1 MSRFVKYKKYMQ
13 QLIFGTTN
21 PAKVLQVKGALA
33 PAGIEVSG
41 VSDKSLLPEVVED
54 GKTANEN
61 ARKKALAYAKALG
74 KTVFAMDNALYIN
87 GLSDDK
93 QPALNVRRI
102 DGKTATTDEE
112 MIEYYS
118 KLIDSLGGKAE
129 GYWEF
134 GICIATPTGEYKET
148 TIKSPRTFVSTPTTN
163 RQTGY
168 PLESIQIDP
177 VTGKYIADMTQQEQ
191 DIFWQKAIGDKL
203 LEFVKSVN
211 F

>member
-1 MSRFVKYKKYMQ
+1 MKE
-13 QLIFGTTN
+13 LTFGTTN
-21 PAKVLQVKGALA
+21 EAKIKQIRGALA
-33 PAGIEVSG
+33 PAGIDVNG
-41 VSDKSLLPEVVED
+41 VIDKSMLPEVVED

-61 ARKKALAYAKALG
+61 ARKKALVYAKALG
-74 KTVFAMDNALYIN
+74 KTVFSMDNALYIN
-87 GLSDDK
+87 GLDDDK

-102 DGKTATTDEE
+102 DGHTATTDEE
-112 MIEYYS
+112 MVEYYS

-134 GICIATPTGEYKET
+134 GICIATPEGSYRET

-163 RQTGY
+163 RQAGY

-177 VTGKYIADMTQQEQ
+177 ASGIYIADMTQQEQ
-191 DIFWQKAIGDKL
+191 DIFWQQAIGEKL
-203 LEFVKSVN
+203 LEFVKSVE

>member
-1 MSRFVKYKKYMQ
+1 MKE
-13 QLIFGTTN
+13 LTFGTTN
-21 PAKVLQVKGALA
+21 EAKIKQIRGTLA
-33 PAGIEVSG
+33 PANIEVNG
-41 VSDKSLLPEVVED
+41 VADKSVLPEVIED

-74 KTVFAMDNALYIN
+74 KTVFSMDNALYIN
-87 GLSDDK
+87 GLTDDM

-102 DGKTATTDEE
+102 DGHTATTDEE

-118 KLIDSLGGKAE
+118 QLIDSLGGKAE

-134 GICIATPTGEYKET
+134 GICIATPDGEYKET

-163 RQTGY
+163 IQAGY

-177 VTGKYIADMTQQEQ
+177 ASNKYIADMTQQEQ
-191 DIFWQKAIGDKL
+191 DIFWQQAIGEKL
-203 LEFVKSVN
+203 LEFVKSVE

>member
-1 MSRFVKYKKYMQ
+1 MIKE
-13 QLIFGTTN
+13 LTFGTTN
-21 PAKVLQVKGALA
+21 EAKIKQIRGVLN
-33 PAGIEVSG
+33 PAGINIEG
-41 VSDKSLLPEVVED
+41 VADKSMLPEVIED

-61 ARKKALAYAKALG
+61 ARKKALVYAKALG
-74 KTVFAMDNALYIN
+74 KTVFSMDNALYIN

-102 DGKTATTDEE
+102 GGHTATTDEE

-118 KLIDSLGGKAE
+118 KLIESLGGKAE

-134 GICIATPTGEYKET
+134 GICIATPEGNYKET
-148 TIKSPRTFVSTPTTN
+148 TIKSPRTFVSIPTTN
-163 RQTGY
+163 RQAGY

-177 VTGKYIADMTQQEQ
+177 ASGKYIADMTQPEQ
-191 DIFWQKAIGDKL
+191 DTFWQQAIGEKL
-203 LEFVKSVN
+203 LEFVKSVE

>member
-1 MSRFVKYKKYMQ
+1 MKE
-13 QLIFGTTN
+13 LTFGTTN
-21 PAKVLQVKGALA
+21 EAKIKQIRGALV
-33 PAGIEVSG
+33 PAGIDVNG

-74 KTVFAMDNALYIN
+74 KTVFSMDNALYIN
-87 GLSDDK
+87 GLPSDR

-102 DGKTATTDEE
+102 DGHIATTDEE

-118 KLIDSLGGKAE
+118 KLIKSLGGKAE

-134 GICIATPTGEYKET
+134 GICIATPKGDYRET
-148 TIKSPRTFVSTPTTN
+148 TIKSPRTFVSTPTTS
-163 RQTGY
+163 RQAGY
-168 PLESIQIDP
+168 PLESVQIDP
-177 VTGKYIADMTQQEQ
+177 ATNKYIADMTQEEQ
-191 DIFWQKAIGDKL
+191 DIFWQRAIGEKL
-203 LEFVKSVN
+203 LEFVKSVV

>member
-1 MSRFVKYKKYMQ
+1 MKWFNYEMIKE
-13 QLIFGTTN
+13 LIFGTTN
-21 PAKVLQVKGALA
+21 QAKVLQISGVLT
-33 PAGIEVSG
+33 PAGINIEG
-41 VSDKSLLPEVVED
+41 VADKSMLPEVIED

-74 KTVFAMDNALYIN
+74 KTVFSMDNALYIN
-87 GLSDDK
+87 GLPDDK

-118 KLIDSLGGKAE
+118 ELIKSLGGKAE

-134 GICIATPTGEYKET
+134 GICIATPEGNYKET

-163 RQTGY
+163 RQAGY

-177 VTGKYIADMTQQEQ
+177 TTNKYIADMTQQEQ
-191 DIFWQKAIGDKL
+191 DIFWQQAIGEKL
-203 LEFVKSVN
+203 LEFVKSVE

>member
-1 MSRFVKYKKYMQ
+1 MKE
-13 QLIFGTTN
+13 LTFGTTN
-21 PAKVLQVKGALA
+21 EAKIKQIRGALV
-33 PAGIEVSG
+33 PAGIEVNG
-41 VSDKSLLPEVVED
+41 VADKSVLPVVVED

-74 KTVFAMDNALYIN
+74 KTVFSMDNALYIN
-87 GLSDDK
+87 GLTEDR

-102 DGKTATTDEE
+102 DGHTATTDEE

-118 KLIDSLGGKAE
+118 KLIQNLGGKAE

-134 GICIATPTGEYKET
+134 GICIATPEGDYRET

-163 RQTGY
+163 RQEGY

-177 VTGKYIADMTQQEQ
+177 ATGKYIADMTQQEQ
-191 DIFWQKAIGDKL
+191 DIFWQKAIGSKL
-203 LEFVKSVN
+203 LEFVKSVE

>member
-1 MSRFVKYKKYMQ
+1 MKE
-13 QLIFGTTN
+13 LTFGTTN
-21 PAKVLQVKGALA
+21 EAKIKQIRGALA
-33 PAGIEVSG
+33 PAGIDVNG
-41 VSDKSLLPEVVED
+41 VIDKSMLPEVIED

-74 KTVFAMDNALYIN
+74 KTVFSMDNALYIN

-102 DGKTATTDEE
+102 NGHTATTDEE

-134 GICIATPTGEYKET
+134 GICIATPDGDYKET

-163 RQTGY
+163 RQAGY

-177 VTGKYIADMTQQEQ
+177 ATNKYIAGMTQQEQ
-191 DIFWQKAIGDKL
+191 DIFWQQAIGEKL
-203 LEFVKSVN
+203 LEFVKSVE

>member
-1 MSRFVKYKKYMQ
+1 MKE
-13 QLIFGTTN
+13 LTFGTTN
-21 PAKVLQVKGALA
+21 EAKIKQIRGALV
-33 PAGIEVSG
+33 PAGIDVNG
-41 VSDKSLLPEVVED
+41 VFGKNVLPEVIED

-61 ARKKALAYAKALG
+61 GRKKALAYAKALD
-74 KTVFAMDNALYIN
+74 KTVFSMDNALYIN

-102 DGKTATTDEE
+102 DGHIATSDEE

-118 KLIDSLGGKAE
+118 KLIDSLGGKAN

-134 GICIATPTGEYKET
+134 GICIATPNGEYRET

-163 RQTGY
+163 IQAGY

-177 VTGKYIADMTQQEQ
+177 ASGKYIADMTQEEQ
-191 DIFWQKAIGDKL
+191 GFFWQQAIGEKL
-203 LEFVKSVN
+203 LEFVKSVE

>member
-1 MSRFVKYKKYMQ
+1 MKE
-13 QLIFGTTN
+13 LTFGTTN
-21 PAKVLQVKGALA
+21 EAKIKQIRGALA
-33 PAGIEVSG
+33 PAGIDVNG
-41 VSDKSLLPEVVED
+41 VIDKSMLPEVIED

-74 KTVFAMDNALYIN
+74 KTVFSMDNALYIN

-102 DGKTATTDEE
+102 NGHTATTDEE

-134 GICIATPTGEYKET
+134 GICIATPDGDYKET
-148 TIKSPRTFVSTPTTN
+148 TIKITKNLCIYSN
-163 RQTGY
+163 YKQTSRI
-168 PLESIQIDP
+168 PIR
-177 VTGKYIADMTQQEQ
+177 KY
-191 DIFWQKAIGDKL
+191 
-203 LEFVKSVN
+203 SN
-211 F
+211 

>member
-1 MSRFVKYKKYMQ
+1 MIKE
-13 QLIFGTTN
+13 LIFGTTN
-21 PAKVLQVKGALA
+21 QAKVLQISGVLT
-33 PAGIEVSG
+33 PAGINIEG
-41 VSDKSLLPEVVED
+41 VADKSMLPEVIED

-74 KTVFAMDNALYIN
+74 KTVFSMDNALYIN
-87 GLSDDK
+87 GLPDDK

-118 KLIDSLGGKAE
+118 ELIKSLGGKAE

-134 GICIATPTGEYKET
+134 GICIATPEGNYKET

-163 RQTGY
+163 RQAGY

-177 VTGKYIADMTQQEQ
+177 TTNKYIADMTQQEQ
-191 DIFWQKAIGDKL
+191 DIFWQQAIGEKL
-203 LEFVKSVN
+203 LEFVKSVE

>member
-1 MSRFVKYKKYMQ
+1 MKE
-13 QLIFGTTN
+13 LTFGTTN
-21 PAKVLQVKGALA
+21 EAKIKQIRGALA
-33 PAGIEVSG
+33 PANIEVNG
-41 VSDKSLLPEVVED
+41 VTDKSLLPEVVED

-61 ARKKALAYAKALG
+61 ARKKALTFAKALG
-74 KTVFAMDNALYIN
+74 RIVFSMDNALYIN
-87 GLSDDK
+87 GLPNDK

-118 KLIDSLGGKAE
+118 KLIESLGGKAE

-134 GICIATPTGEYKET
+134 GICIATPEGDYKET

-163 RQTGY
+163 RQAGY

-177 VTGKYIADMTQQEQ
+177 ASGKYIADMTQEEQ
-191 DIFWQKAIGDKL
+191 DIFWQQAIGEKL
-203 LEFVKSVN
+203 LEFVKSVE